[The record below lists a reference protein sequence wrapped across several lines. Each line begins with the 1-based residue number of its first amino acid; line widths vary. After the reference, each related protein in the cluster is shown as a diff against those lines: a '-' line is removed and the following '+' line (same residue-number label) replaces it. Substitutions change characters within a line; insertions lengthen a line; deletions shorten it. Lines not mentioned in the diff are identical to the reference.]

1 MNIKLYPAPG
11 DFLRDNQ
18 DFLHKYEVQAQ
29 LNLHNAVQHKD
40 EPCAPGLLFGRV
52 EQNNEPVLLFGNTL
66 PHFLCLNSFPN
77 AQGLSEALRELS
89 NYLHTDNIE
98 IAGVTGRDAL
108 CQAFMKAYG
117 GTFTLRSTMDILV
130 LYALIEP
137 DPCPGMVR
145 KANMSDLDLIVDWKC
160 AMMREAVNEEP
171 EPQRVRNTTVDQLE
185 RSVVW
190 LMEDE
195 HGEPV
200 SMANSG
206 RMLLHGAC
214 VSGVYTPPRHRGHGY
229 CQNTVAA
236 LCRDLL
242 SSGKSYVTLF
252 VDKKNPISNRV
263 YRKIGFDVLE
273 DASDYR
279 LI

>member
-1 MNIKLYPAPG
+1 MAMKLYPTPG
-11 DFLRDNQ
+11 DFLRDNSAFF
-18 DFLHKYEVQAQ
+18 DRYEVQAQ
-29 LNLHNAVQHKD
+29 LNLHNAARHKD
-40 EPCAPGLLFGRV
+40 EPCAPGLLLGRV
-52 EQNNEPVLLFGNTL
+52 ERDGAPVLLFGNT
-66 PHFLCLNSFPN
+66 PPWNLCLNAAPGDERIPE
-77 AQGLSEALRELS
+77 AAAGLAAYFHENS
-89 NYLHTDNIE
+89 
-98 IAGVTGRDAL
+98 IAITGVSGRDAL
-108 CQAFMKAYG
+108 CQVFMKAHG
-117 GTFTLRSTMDILV
+117 GSFTLRSTMDIMV
-130 LYALIEP
+130 LYTLIEP
-137 DPCPGMVR
+137 SPCPGTVR

-236 LCRDLL
+236 LCRGLL

-279 LI
+279 FS